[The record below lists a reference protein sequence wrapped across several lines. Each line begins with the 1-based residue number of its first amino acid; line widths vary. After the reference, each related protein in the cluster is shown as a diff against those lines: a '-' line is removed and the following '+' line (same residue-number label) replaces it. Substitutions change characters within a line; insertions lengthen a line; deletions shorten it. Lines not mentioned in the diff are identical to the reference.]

1 MLPPSLKLL
10 IKVLVGQGF
19 KQAPLGQCI
28 LKAMKPNSVILPLLF
43 GLSVAIDHAIG
54 SKTLL
59 TEISKL
65 GYAISYDEVKRYKQS
80 ALMDEDHK
88 LDHLNDVFTQ
98 FVVDNVDH
106 NTDTLDGK
114 GTFNGMGIIAFSIL
128 NKDLPD
134 KRVKRRQTV
143 FKRETIERK
152 DSIKFH

>member
-1 MLPPSLKLL
+1 
-10 IKVLVGQGF
+10 
-19 KQAPLGQCI
+19 
-28 LKAMKPNSVILPLLF
+28 
-43 GLSVAIDHAIG
+43 
-54 SKTLL
+54 
-59 TEISKL
+59 
-65 GYAISYDEVKRYKQS
+65 
-80 ALMDEDHK
+80 MDEDHK

-98 FVVDNVDH
+98 FVVDHVDH

>member
-1 MLPPSLKLL
+1 MYFKSHETEQCYTSSIIWVKCSNRPCYWLK
-10 IKVLVGQGF
+10 K
-19 KQAPLGQCI
+19 K
-28 LKAMKPNSVILPLLF
+28 
-43 GLSVAIDHAIG
+43 
-54 SKTLL
+54 LL

-65 GYAISYDEVKRYKQS
+65 GYAIAY
-80 ALMDEDHK
+80 
-88 LDHLNDVFTQ
+88 
-98 FVVDNVDH
+98 DNVDH

-134 KRVKRRQTV
+134 KRVKRIQTV